1 MVFQFGQYEVDIDVQ
16 RTKEFYSQ
24 TESVGETCPCD
35 GCKNFECAVDALPKS
50 VLTFFSDLGIDM
62 KKICRCCVY
71 CKNEDGSLLYGGF
84 YHACGVARKGDSAW
98 VKVNENLAYWE
109 NTLTFSISPNF
120 HVSVRDKAD
129 LLEEGFPMPVI
140 QLDILA
146 NIPWMLD
153 TENTY

>member
-24 TESVGETCPCD
+24 AESVGETCPCD

-50 VLTFFSDLGIDM
+50 VLTFF
-62 KKICRCCVY
+62 Y

-129 LLEEGFPMPVI
+129 LLEEGFPMRVI